1 MIRIVIQVCIAQKI
15 RSIVTDTVETDKF
28 LFGVDAVRI
37 VSNIQKTNDS
47 LLITDRLNCVN
58 ILLCEPAALRGV
70 NRGLSVRKSDP
81 VTRKPFWCSISSRNA
96 SEGTE

>member
-1 MIRIVIQVCIAQKI
+1 MVSIIIQVGVAQKI

-47 LLITDRLNCVN
+47 LLITDRLDCVN
-58 ILLCEPAALRGV
+58 ILLCEPAALPG
-70 NRGLSVRKSDP
+70 S
-81 VTRKPFWCSISSRNA
+81 
-96 SEGTE
+96 

>member
-1 MIRIVIQVCIAQKI
+1 MVSIIIQVGVAQKI

-47 LLITDRLNCVN
+47 LLI
-58 ILLCEPAALRGV
+58 AL
-70 NRGLSVRKSDP
+70 
-81 VTRKPFWCSISSRNA
+81 IA
-96 SEGTE
+96 